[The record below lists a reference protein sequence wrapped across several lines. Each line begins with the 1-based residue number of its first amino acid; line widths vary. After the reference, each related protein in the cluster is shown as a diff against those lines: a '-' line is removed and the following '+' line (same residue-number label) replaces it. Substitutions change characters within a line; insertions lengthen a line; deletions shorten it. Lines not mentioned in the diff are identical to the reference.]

1 MKTLLFVF
9 LGCFFAFSAATAQA
23 DHKLDDQ
30 TIQTDKTIRAQIIKP
45 FIAAADQQNQPPDWK
60 VLRATIVAQY
70 GDTYADRTITK
81 ARLIYYYGKDWPQFS
96 SALVQYTNN
105 YEYRDSLSLMNL
117 NAKMVLD
124 HSDSPADLKAA
135 LSWAKYASDINP
147 SNEEYKA
154 TYDAL
159 SAKLNGQ

>member
-1 MKTLLFVF
+1 MKTLFFVS
-9 LGCFFAFSAATAQA
+9 LGCFFAFSAATAQT

-30 TIQTDKTIRAQIIKP
+30 IIQTDKAIRAQITKP

-60 VLRATIVAQY
+60 VLRTTIVAQY
-70 GDTYADRTITK
+70 GDAYAGRIITK
-81 ARLIYYYGKDWPQFS
+81 GRLIYYYSKDWPQFS

-105 YEYRDSLSLMNL
+105 YEYRDSLSLMNM

-135 LSWAKYASDINP
+135 LSWAKYASDKNP

-159 SAKLNGQ
+159 SAQITGR

>member
-1 MKTLLFVF
+1 MKTLFFVF
-9 LGCFFAFSAATAQA
+9 LACHFAFFAATAQS

-60 VLRATIVAQY
+60 VLRTTIVAQY

-96 SALVQYTNN
+96 SMLVQYTNN
-105 YEYRDSLSLMNL
+105 YEYRDSLPLMNM

-124 HSDSPADLKAA
+124 HSDNPTNLKAA
-135 LSWAKYASDINP
+135 LSWAKYASDKNP
-147 SNEEYKA
+147 SNEEYK
-154 TYDAL
+154 TTLDAL
-159 SAKLNGQ
+159 TAKLNGQ

>member
-1 MKTLLFVF
+1 MKNLFFIF
-9 LGCFFAFSAATAQA
+9 LGCFFAFTAATAQA

-45 FIAAADQQNQPPDWK
+45 FIAAADQQNQAPDWK
-60 VLRATIVAQY
+60 VLRTTIVAQY

-81 ARLIYYYGKDWPQFS
+81 AKIFYYYSKDWPQFS

-105 YEYRDSLSLMNL
+105 YEYRDSLSLMNM

-135 LSWAKYASDINP
+135 LSWAKYASDKNP
-147 SNEEYKA
+147 SNDEYKA
-154 TYDAL
+154 TCDAL
-159 SAKLNGQ
+159 KAKLNGQ

>member
-1 MKTLLFVF
+1 MKTLSFVF
-9 LGCFFAFSAATAQA
+9 LGCFFAISVATAQA
-23 DHKLDDQ
+23 DHRLDDQ

-60 VLRATIVAQY
+60 VLRTTIVSQY
-70 GDTYADRTITK
+70 SDAYADRTITK

-96 SALVQYTNN
+96 SALVQYTNS

-124 HSDSPADLKAA
+124 HSDNPAELKAA
-135 LSWAKYASDINP
+135 LSWAKYASDKKP

-159 SAKLNGQ
+159 KAKLNGQ

>member
-1 MKTLLFVF
+1 MKTLFFVF

-45 FIAAADQQNQPPDWK
+45 FIAAADQQNQAPDWK
-60 VLRATIVAQY
+60 MLRTTIVAQY

-105 YEYRDSLSLMNL
+105 YEYRDSVSLMNM

-124 HSDSPADLKAA
+124 HSSNPADLKAA
-135 LSWAKYASDINP
+135 LSWAKYASDKNP

-154 TYDAL
+154 TFDSL
-159 SAKLNGQ
+159 TAKINGQ